1 MTYQRQGLNQYY
13 IERVTRPAPFP
24 SLNQHS
30 RLYGVNTFHQHRFR
44 PHFLHCGVYL
54 FRRCVTCSLY
64 SSLIPPPSPITHT
77 HFVGEYAPEF
87 LPRRKARSDP
97 SHAITLVR
105 L

>member
-24 SLNQHS
+24 SLS
-30 RLYGVNTFHQHRFR
+30 SLWRKRFHQHRFR
-44 PHFLHCGVYL
+44 PHFLHCVAFL
-54 FRRCVTCSLY
+54 VSSVCDLLSLY
-64 SSLIPPPSPITHT
+64 SSLIPLPSPITHT

-97 SHAITLVR
+97 SHDIALVR